1 MSMSR
6 AFLVEKVTDN
16 NFSPTCK
23 RLKNEKN
30 MEEDWRRNDFVF

>member
-16 NFSPTCK
+16 NFSPTSK

-30 MEEDWRRNDFVF
+30 MEEDWRRNDSVF